1 MMPPEALDRLR
12 AEASRADYASM
23 ARLARALY
31 EDGLGP
37 REVLRECYGTAFPE
51 ELFVVVDAGPW
62 ELDLLASF
70 TNQPW
75 QLALPLDRGGPDA
88 TPDTLAGTEQ
98 RILARDPDLMP
109 LMVIPGTA
117 AGQEDLIV
125 CYRLSELRVGRPTA
139 FCLRRATGSGEAVR
153 CGESMLAVLYD
164 EHAESLRLLKE
175 EFRQP
180 SNRGAGSVDGSQ
192 VEEAGESLELVREL
206 QRLAAS
212 RQGD

>member
-1 MMPPEALDRLR
+1 MTPEGLDRLR

-31 EDGLGP
+31 ENGLGP
-37 REVLRECYGTAFPE
+37 REVLRECYDTDFPE

-88 TPDTLAGTEQ
+88 APDTLASTELLL
-98 RILARDPDLMP
+98 LARDPDLMP
-109 LMVIPGTA
+109 LMVIPGA
-117 AGQEDLIV
+117 EAGQEDLIV
-125 CYRLSELRVGRPTA
+125 CYRLSELRAHRPTA
-139 FCLRRATGSGEAVR
+139 FCLRGVTGSGEAVR
-153 CGESMLAVLYD
+153 CGESMLTVLYD
-164 EHAESLRLLKE
+164 EHADALRLLEE

-192 VEEAGESLELVREL
+192 LEQANESLERVREL
-206 QRLAAS
+206 QRQAAA